1 MQCQRMQVGAPAS
14 ARVAASSMMPLRAHG
29 PRRSSTI
36 AAAAPRL
43 PVGLAGLAVILSHPH
58 QAIAQARSEAGVSA
72 HQTAPRPS
80 HLLPTTLLFTAHLAS
95 LAAQAIYGQPIAT
108 LADGSAFG
116 PGANFG
122 LVASGVAG
130 MLGFAL
136 KQQVS
141 ASMHYTSAA
150 ATPTRTGSKKRI
162 TLEPATSPPTSPTCA
177 MHKRTSSVPLHPTQ
191 HPSLHV

>member
-58 QAIAQARSEAGVSA
+58 QAIAQASSEAGVPALGA
-72 HQTAPRPS
+72 HQTAPHPS
-80 HLLPTTLLFTAHLAS
+80 HLLHRRPLLTAYLAS

-116 PGANFG
+116 PGATFG

-141 ASMHYTSAA
+141 ASMQSECCCNTHQD
-150 ATPTRTGSKKRI
+150 R
-162 TLEPATSPPTSPTCA
+162 
-177 MHKRTSSVPLHPTQ
+177 
-191 HPSLHV
+191 